1 MFQISQIPTK
11 PTKPMEILQEPANTL
26 QISYGYPTLPSENSY
41 KNYKLQNPTEILCTP
56 CRTPHQPRFYLSLNT
71 ELLTKAYQKPMDT
84 ILEPA

>member
-56 CRTPHQPRFYLSLNT
+56 CRC
-71 ELLTKAYQKPMDT
+71 LLESWESRKLQK
-84 ILEPA
+84 II